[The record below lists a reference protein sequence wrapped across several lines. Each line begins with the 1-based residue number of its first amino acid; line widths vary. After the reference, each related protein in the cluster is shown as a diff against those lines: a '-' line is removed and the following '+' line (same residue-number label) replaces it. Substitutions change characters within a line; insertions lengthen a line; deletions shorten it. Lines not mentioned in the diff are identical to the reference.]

1 MHELACRQH
10 VKEVNILK
18 ESQPIQDNINYSV
31 EEETNMND
39 NVQEDLNQPSEQD
52 VKQDETARKEPQN
65 TATAE
70 GSAETEGGGAL
81 AAELEKLRAE
91 SEEYQQKLL
100 RTQADFDNF
109 RRRTIK
115 EKEELGKYASAKLIT
130 ELLPVIDNF
139 ERALSSAGE
148 SADNSSYA
156 KGVEMIFR
164 QLEGVLQAEGL
175 TPMEVVGEPFNPE
188 FHQAIMQVESDEYEE
203 GTIVEVVQKGYL
215 LKDKVLRPAMVKV
228 SG

>member
-1 MHELACRQH
+1 M
-10 VKEVNILK
+10 K
-18 ESQPIQDNINYSV
+18 ESQPIQDNINPNV
-31 EEETNMND
+31 EEEMNMND
-39 NVQEDLNQPSEQD
+39 NMQEDLQQTQEP
-52 VKQDETARKEPQN
+52 ETRQEEVVEEPQR
-65 TATAE
+65 AAE
-70 GSAETEGGGAL
+70 EAAEAGNDAGAS
-81 AAELEKLRAE
+81 AELEKLRAE
-91 SEEYQQKLL
+91 SEEYQQRLL

-109 RRRTIK
+109 RRRTVK

-148 SADNSSYA
+148 SADASSYT

-164 QLEGVLQAEGL
+164 QLEGILKAEGL
-175 TPMEVVGEPFNPE
+175 TPMEAEGQPFNPE
-188 FHQAIMQVESDEYEE
+188 FHQAIMQVESDEHDE
-203 GTIVEVVQKGYL
+203 GVVVEVVQKGYL

>member
-1 MHELACRQH
+1 M
-10 VKEVNILK
+10 K
-18 ESQPIQDNINYSV
+18 ESQPIQDNINPNV

-39 NVQEDLNQPSEQD
+39 NMQEDLQQTQEP
-52 VKQDETARKEPQN
+52 ETRQEEVVEEPQR
-65 TATAE
+65 AAE
-70 GSAETEGGGAL
+70 EAAEAGNDVGAS
-81 AAELEKLRAE
+81 AELEKLRAE
-91 SEEYQQKLL
+91 SEEYQQRLL

-109 RRRTIK
+109 RRRTVK

-148 SADNSSYA
+148 SADASSYT

-164 QLEGVLQAEGL
+164 QLEGILQAEGL
-175 TPMEVVGEPFNPE
+175 TPMEAEGQPFNPE
-188 FHQAIMQVESDEYEE
+188 FHQAIMQVESDEHDE
-203 GTIVEVVQKGYL
+203 GVVVEVVQKGYL

>member
-1 MHELACRQH
+1 MKKQE
-10 VKEVNILK
+10 
-18 ESQPIQDNINYSV
+18 PIQDNIQTGVEEELNMNGAENQDQNRVEEPEVSV
-31 EEETNMND
+31 EEGQQN
-39 NVQEDLNQPSEQD
+39 QEIVSEGQ
-52 VKQDETARKEPQN
+52 
-65 TATAE
+65 
-70 GSAETEGGGAL
+70 
-81 AAELEKLRAE
+81 AELDQLRAE
-91 SEEYQQKLL
+91 AEDHKQRLL

-109 RRRTIK
+109 RRRTVK

-139 ERALSSAGE
+139 ERALGTATE
-148 SADNSSYA
+148 NADISSYT

-164 QLEGVLQAEGL
+164 QLEGILKAEGL
-175 TPMEVVGEPFNPE
+175 TPMESVGTPFNPE

-203 GTIVEVVQKGYL
+203 GTVVEEVQKGYL